1 MVFILLSVLLFSY
14 NNVLWKRNLKFI
26 SIPFLISYRAFF
38 TSSISLAILF
48 GFFTFEGLSMAAFIK
63 INIGSFFGVLGLFSM
78 LAVLKKGSL
87 QWLGIYNLLGVVFT
101 ILYLWLFD
109 TVVIKEVVFGLVV
122 IVIGFGCFLFVNKET
137 QLKITIKQHVLLL
150 LMTFS
155 YSCSSILHWKNLQ
168 LNFSPLIIIANQ
180 EGLVFLVGLVYTF
193 QNSEGILFKTHL
205 KKYFKKVLFMSVV
218 VFLAIL
224 CSFLGIKETNPII
237 SSLLFLAAPVTTI
250 LFSTYFFKEKLS
262 FLNVVFI
269 LVILSGAY
277 ILQYQTV

>member
-26 SIPFLISYRAFF
+26 SIPFLVSYRAFF

-63 INIGSFFGVLGLFSM
+63 ITVGSFFGVLGLFSM

-180 EGLVFLVGLVYTF
+180 EGLVFLVGLVFTF
-193 QNSEGILFKTHL
+193 QNSEGILIKTHL

-269 LVILSGAY
+269 LVILSGAF

>member
-180 EGLVFLVGLVYTF
+180 EGLVFLVGLVFTF
-193 QNSEGILFKTHL
+193 QNSEGILIKTHL

>member
-1 MVFILLSVLLFSY
+1 
-14 NNVLWKRNLKFI
+14 
-26 SIPFLISYRAFF
+26 
-38 TSSISLAILF
+38 
-48 GFFTFEGLSMAAFIK
+48 
-63 INIGSFFGVLGLFSM
+63 
-78 LAVLKKGSL
+78 
-87 QWLGIYNLLGVVFT
+87 
-101 ILYLWLFD
+101 
-109 TVVIKEVVFGLVV
+109 
-122 IVIGFGCFLFVNKET
+122 
-137 QLKITIKQHVLLL
+137 
-150 LMTFS
+150 
-155 YSCSSILHWKNLQ
+155 LHWKNLQ

-180 EGLVFLVGLVYTF
+180 EGLVFLVGLVFTF
-193 QNSEGILFKTHL
+193 QNSEGILIKTHL

-269 LVILSGAY
+269 LVILSGAF